1 MRGIPPRQL
10 ATQNNF
16 CNRIIAVWNSLPD
29 DVVAARNTNMFKNL
43 LDKFWNKQEVKF
55 NWRAELTETGSRSLK
70 V

>member
-1 MRGIPPRQL
+1 MFPVNVHYNRRKTI
-10 ATQNNF
+10 F

-55 NWRAELTETGSRSLK
+55 NWRVELTETGSRSLK

>member
-1 MRGIPPRQL
+1 MW
-10 ATQNNF
+10 NN
-16 CNRIIAVWNSLPD
+16 LPD
-29 DVVAARNTNMFKNL
+29 DVVAARNTNTFKNL